1 MAEPT
6 PNNSS
11 INLSSK
17 YIGNCV
23 VCKTLVFFEHK
34 EDFVSFST
42 DPYCDGECVLLALEN
57 LSCTDSTPDNKSTQ

>member
-17 YIGNCV
+17 YIGSCV
-23 VCKTLVFFEHK
+23 VCKTLVFFENS
-34 EDFVSFST
+34 EDLVNFSI
-42 DPYCDGECVLLALEN
+42 DPYCDEECVLLALEG
-57 LSCTDSTPDNKSTQ
+57 LSCTDSTPNN